1 MVSFSQLAFASK
13 DAGFPK
19 AIINTCQ
26 SHQNKNPHA
35 HIEII
40 ISEQMLTPSQLEV
53 IRKLAFV
60 VVFNIFCQNSEFEQ
74 FL

>member
-1 MVSFSQLAFASK
+1 M
-13 DAGFPK
+13 
-19 AIINTCQ
+19 
-26 SHQNKNPHA
+26 NPHA
-35 HIEII
+35 HIDII

-60 VVFNIFCQNSEFEQ
+60 VVFNVFCQNSEFEQ